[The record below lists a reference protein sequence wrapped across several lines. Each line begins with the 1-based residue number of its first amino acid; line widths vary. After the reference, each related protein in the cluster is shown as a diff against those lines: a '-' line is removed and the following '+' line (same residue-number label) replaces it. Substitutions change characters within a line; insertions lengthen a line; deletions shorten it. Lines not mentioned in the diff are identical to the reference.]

1 MNLNQK
7 MQQSI
12 GKTPHKFCNEKQN
25 WNKKKQIAKSAPKI
39 EKDENYEPQWRTTTT
54 NEDWADKT

>member
-1 MNLNQK
+1 

-39 EKDENYEPQWRTTTT
+39 EKDENYEPQWWTTTT